1 MNQTKISVDLRS
13 FVAQVEQL
21 IRLGEIELLTP
32 NEIKAHKITRVR
44 FNEERGIQVT
54 IGHLYRSGFIPNADM
69 KKKELFDEI
78 IYEFRELSAKLDTDN
93 LSEQNQLVSNAS
105 SR

>member
-1 MNQTKISVDLRS
+1 MNQTKISVDLCS
-13 FVAQVEQL
+13 FVAQVEQM

-44 FNEERGIQVT
+44 FNDERGIQVT
-54 IGHLYRSGFIPNADM
+54 IGHLYRRGFIPSADM

-78 IYEFRELSAKLDTDN
+78 IYEFRELSAELANDH
-93 LSEQNQLVSNAS
+93 
-105 SR
+105 